1 MGKMIKLLK
10 LLLGCKEDELK
21 LEIDKLTK
29 EINLSKDKLKS
40 IDGDIKVKENEFE
53 KYETELLIKSGQK
66 KEEFTKIFNMLK
78 SIIKI
83 VPEKEYFQFMKE
95 AEKISPDFKDIHYF
109 ALALKL
115 KCPIWSND
123 KRLKEQ
129 NQVKIVST
137 TELLKEV
144 NYE

>member
-1 MGKMIKLLK
+1 MELVLDANILFSALIKSSSTQNLIFNLN
-10 LLLGCKEDELK
+10 CELYSPSYI
-21 LEIDKLTK
+21 LD
-29 EINLSKDKLKS
+29 
-40 IDGDIKVKENEFE
+40 EFE

>member
-1 MGKMIKLLK
+1 MELVLDANILFSALIKSSSTQNLIFNLN
-10 LLLGCKEDELK
+10 CELYSPSYI
-21 LEIDKLTK
+21 LD
-29 EINLSKDKLKS
+29 
-40 IDGDIKVKENEFE
+40 EFE

-115 KCPIWSND
+115 KCPIRSND

-137 TELLKEV
+137 T
-144 NYE
+144 

>member
-1 MGKMIKLLK
+1 
-10 LLLGCKEDELK
+10 
-21 LEIDKLTK
+21 
-29 EINLSKDKLKS
+29 
-40 IDGDIKVKENEFE
+40 
-53 KYETELLIKSGQK
+53 
-66 KEEFTKIFNMLK
+66 MLK